1 MPGEVLIVGPGL
13 AKGELV
19 KHLGSHDPVW
29 RKKIVGVETVDH
41 PTDKEVVA
49 HARKYFRVEDRLRPQ
64 RG

>member
-1 MPGEVLIVGPGL
+1 L

-19 KHLGSHDPVW
+19 KHLGSHDPAW
-29 RKKIVGVETVDH
+29 RQKIVGVETVDH

-49 HARKYFRVEDRLRPQ
+49 HARKYFLKADRLRPR